1 MVGASRDSSRK
12 AVAPMMTSL
21 VDVEDARIRL
31 ADGEE
36 AYGFQV
42 GELFTMLG
50 PACRFGAEYL
60 QNLRTEG
67 RYAESLE
74 EATQIADLKGASI
87 TGIWFVKR

>member
-1 MVGASRDSSRK
+1 
-12 AVAPMMTSL
+12 MMTSL
-21 VDVEDARIRL
+21 VDVEDARTRL
-31 ADGEE
+31 ASGEE

-74 EATQIADLKGASI
+74 EATQMADAKGVSI